1 MKLVMAALLIFGVLT
16 NSISAIAEEPI
27 PFAALMHS
35 EAAEPSV
42 PPMDDQ
48 STAMPS
54 QTAHPHHLTGGGKA
68 MIGTGI
74 GLCVVGAFVMA
85 GTVALGSWASSAH
98 AELYGASGG
107 LLVGGTA
114 LIVIGSHRRSTR

>member
-1 MKLVMAALLIFGVLT
+1 MKLAIATLLVFGVLI
-16 NSISAIAEEPI
+16 NSIPAIAEEPI

-35 EAAEPSV
+35 ESAEPSV

-48 STAMPS
+48 SAAMPS
-54 QTAHPHHLTGGGKA
+54 QTARPHHLTAGGKA

-85 GTVALGSWASSAH
+85 GTAAVGSWASSAH
-98 AELYGASGG
+98 AELYGTSGG